1 MKKQTLVLGMT
12 MVFVAA
18 LHAGRTDAQPAETGA
33 PAAEAAP
40 KTPPAAAPK
49 PAPQNDVIKPAR
61 GSWRCEGVAKGP
73 DGEEVKYRSRW
84 VVKPTLGGHW
94 YSIDYR
100 RAKSGAMPGFA
111 GLATVGYNVV
121 DSKYWFIGFDD
132 TGGWINLVSTDGSA
146 FSGESAMGTERGPAT
161 FTFVPGTDKKGQE
174 SDRLFEVTM
183 EFGKASSKESCRR

>member
-1 MKKQTLVLGMT
+1 MRKQTVVLGMT

-18 LHAGRTDAQPAETGA
+18 LPAGRTDAQPAETGG
-33 PAAEAAP
+33 PAAEGAQ
-40 KTPPAAAPK
+40 KTPPPPPN

-61 GSWRCEGVAKGP
+61 GSWRCEGVLKAP
-73 DGEEVKYRSRW
+73 DGNEMKYRSRW

-94 YSIDYR
+94 YSINYR
-100 RAKSGAMPGFA
+100 RAKSGPMPGFA

-121 DSKYWFIGFDD
+121 DSKYWFVGFDD
-132 TGGWINLVSTDGSA
+132 MGGWINLVSTDGSV
-146 FSGESAMGTERGPAT
+146 FSGESAMGAEREPAT

-183 EFGKASSKESCRR
+183 DFGQASSKESCRR